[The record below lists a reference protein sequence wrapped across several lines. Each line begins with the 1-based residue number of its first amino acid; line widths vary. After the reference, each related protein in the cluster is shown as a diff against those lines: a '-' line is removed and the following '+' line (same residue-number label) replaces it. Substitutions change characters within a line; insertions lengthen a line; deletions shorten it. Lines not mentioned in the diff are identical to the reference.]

1 VIGRGPRVECLCG
14 TKPWVGGAVMA
25 RGAGCP
31 VERETVDPCED
42 ILLSHPKD

>member
-1 VIGRGPRVECLCG
+1 MGQSPGM
-14 TKPWVGGAVMA
+14 GGAVMA

-31 VERETVDPCED
+31 VERETVAPCED